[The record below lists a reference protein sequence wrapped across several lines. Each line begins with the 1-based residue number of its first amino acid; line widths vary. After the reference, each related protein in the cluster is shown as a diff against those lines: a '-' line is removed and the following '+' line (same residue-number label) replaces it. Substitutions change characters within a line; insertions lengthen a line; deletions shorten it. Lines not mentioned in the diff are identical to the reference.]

1 MDTKIRDRS
10 GIIYKTTDNKYLVV
24 KEVGKPQYWGFPKGG
39 QEENE
44 TAEQTA
50 IREIYEEI
58 GRKEN
63 ERLLREKIVV
73 YADQNDPEKPTRKYT
88 FFLLHIDDSFEC
100 VINPLEIAACGLV
113 SLSELKKL
121 RKASFTNSVFRQL
134 LRLEQ
139 RLVLAC

>member
-58 GRKEN
+58 GRREN
-63 ERLLREKIVV
+63 ERLLHEKIVV
-73 YADQNDPEKPTRKYT
+73 FADKDDAEKPTRKYT
-88 FFLLHIDDSFEC
+88 FFLLHVENPFEC
-100 VINPLEIAACGLV
+100 TINLLEIAAFKWV
-113 SLSELKKL
+113 TLSELKKL